1 MLLPIKLASRLGVDG
16 RLVLSRS
23 LAPLSV
29 FRMFNNVEDFFF
41 ISTGD
46 NSSYNLYYFNVFFL
60 LFPIGGGE
68 NIAKMTHGKF
78 NTGFRG
84 CIKNTFFKDRGMDL
98 QGDAIRGWNVLPC
111 DSDEAEP

>member
-1 MLLPIKLASRLGVDG
+1 
-16 RLVLSRS
+16 
-23 LAPLSV
+23 
-29 FRMFNNVEDFFF
+29 MF
-41 ISTGD
+41 
-46 NSSYNLYYFNVFFL
+46 FFL
-60 LFPIGGGE
+60 LFSIGGGE

-84 CIKNTFFKDRGMDL
+84 CIKNIFFKDRGMDL